1 MRKISFLRQLVTQ
14 LALAVVGFF
23 VILPIWGVARLAFD
37 SSLIGRPTEF
47 SLLPKVWSFDAFL
60 KVLDQPYQSV
70 DFEILLK
77 NSLLVSFGAALVAIL
92 LGMSLAYAFAR
103 FRFPARQAG
112 LFVILLT
119 AVLPPVAF
127 MTPLYILLSLLK
139 IRTTLMALV
148 IVYAAFAMP
157 FCIWNMRA
165 AFQAVPKEIEEA
177 AFLDGASHFTS
188 FTFITLPL
196 ALPSVAVAGLIAFLM
211 AYSEF
216 TLGWLF
222 VDKADNVT
230 LAMSI
235 YAIVQSQYSGGAQP
249 WSYLGSLAIIMSI
262 PVVVIFLI
270 FQRTLLD
277 RMLFGSM
284 GDQT

>member
-1 MRKISFLRQLVTQ
+1 MHKISLTRQILTQ
-14 LALAVVGFF
+14 LALIVVGFF
-23 VILPIWGVARLAFD
+23 VVLPIWGMARLAFD
-37 SSLIGRPTEF
+37 GSLLGRPTEF
-47 SLLPKVWSFDAFL
+47 RLLPKIWSVDAFL
-60 KVLDQPYQSV
+60 QVLDKPYQSV
-70 DFEILLK
+70 DFGTLLT
-77 NSLLVSFGAALVAIL
+77 NSLIVSFGAGLMAMIL
-92 LGMSLAYAFAR
+92 GVSLAYAFAR
-103 FRFPARQAG
+103 FRFPGRQTG
-112 LFVILLT
+112 LFTILLT

-127 MTPLYILLSLLK
+127 MTPLYIILGLMQIRTSLL
-139 IRTTLMALV
+139 ALV

-165 AFQAVPKEIEEA
+165 AFQAIPKEMEEA
-177 AFLDGASHFTS
+177 AFLDGAGDMK
-188 FTFITLPL
+188 TFLNITLPL
-196 ALPSVAVAGLIAFLM
+196 ALPSIAIAGLIAFLM

-235 YAIVQSQYSGGAQP
+235 YAIVQTQYSGGAQP

-270 FQRTLLD
+270 FQRTLLE
-277 RMLFGSM
+277 RMMFGSINE
-284 GDQT
+284 

>member
-1 MRKISFLRQLVTQ
+1 MRKISWPRQLATQ
-14 LALAVVGFF
+14 LALALIGFF
-23 VILPIWGVARLAFD
+23 VLLPIWGIARLAFD
-37 SSLIGRPTEF
+37 GSLKGRPTEF
-47 SLLPKVWSFDAFL
+47 RLIPKVWSFDAFL

-70 DFEILLK
+70 HFTVLLK
-77 NSLLVSFGAALVAIL
+77 NSLLISFGAALIAIL
-92 LGMSLAYAFAR
+92 LGVSLAYAFAR
-103 FRFPARQAG
+103 FRFPGRQTG
-112 LFVILLT
+112 LFALLLT

-127 MTPLYILLSLLK
+127 MTPLYIIFGLMQIRTSLL
-139 IRTTLMALV
+139 ALV
-148 IVYAAFAMP
+148 ITYAAFAMP

-165 AFQAVPKEIEEA
+165 AFQAVPKEVEEA
-177 AFLDGASHFTS
+177 AFLDGAGDLTS
-188 FTFITLPL
+188 FLRVTLPL
-196 ALPSVAVAGLIAFLM
+196 ALPSIAVAGLIAFLM

-235 YAIVQSQYSGGAQP
+235 YAIVQTQYSGGAQP

-270 FQRTLLD
+270 FQRTLLE
-277 RMLFGSM
+277 RMMFGDAS
-284 GDQT
+284 

>member
-1 MRKISFLRQLVTQ
+1 MRKISFLRQFATQ

-23 VILPIWGVARLAFD
+23 VILPIWGVVRLAFD
-37 SSLIGRPTEF
+37 SSLIGRPTDF
-47 SLLPKVWSFDAFL
+47 RLLPKVWSFDAFL

-148 IVYAAFAMP
+148 TVYAAFAMP

-165 AFQAVPKEIEEA
+165 AFQTVPKEIEEA